1 MTCEEFRLLFPHTAH
16 CIHLNHAGTSPIA
29 RPVADA
35 VQGVCADLMSAD
47 PLQAYMG
54 HLKRQHHLRDALG
67 RMMQVAP
74 ETLAFTRNTS
84 HSISIA
90 AQAIP
95 FQSGDTVVAPA
106 VEYPANLY
114 PWMAQE
120 TRGVTVRRVPS
131 RENGLVAEE
140 DLIAACDA
148 STRVLAVSWVQW
160 GTGQRLDL
168 ARLGAFCRERG
179 ILFAVDVVQGLGA
192 LRIDLSTLPVDI
204 AAAGCHKWLLAPGGI
219 GILYIRQEIFPILL
233 PTNIGWNSVQDPIAW
248 ERMHYD
254 ELKTTPERFEEGTP
268 SLLAAAALNA
278 SVDLL
283 ESVGFDCVND
293 RVLSLA
299 AYAHDLLSARGMTV
313 VTPTADEQR
322 SGIVAFRHPHLTNE
336 TVLEELTR
344 RSISIAVRYG
354 NLRFSPHAYSNEADI
369 ETAVRAIPE

>member
-29 RPVADA
+29 RPVANA

-47 PLQAYMG
+47 PFQGYRG
-54 HLKRQHHLRDALG
+54 HDKRQRNLRATLG
-67 RMMQVAP
+67 RMMRVAP

-120 TRGVTVRRVPS
+120 MRGVTVRLIPS
-131 RENGLVAEE
+131 REDGIVSED

-148 STRVLAVSWVQW
+148 STRVLTVSWVQW

-168 ARLGAFCRERG
+168 ARLGAFCRGRN

-219 GILYIRQEIFPILL
+219 GILYIRPEVFATLL

-248 ERMHYD
+248 ERIHYD

-268 SLLAAAALNA
+268 SLLATAALDA
-278 SVDLL
+278 SAALL
-283 ESVGFDCVND
+283 ESVGFDTVND
-293 RVLSLA
+293 RVLSLST
-299 AYAHDLLSARGMTV
+299 YAHDLLTDRGMKV
-313 VTPTADEQR
+313 VTPTVKEQR
-322 SGIVAFRHPHLTNE
+322 SGIVAFRHPRHSNE
-336 TVLEELTR
+336 AVLDELTAR
-344 RSISIAVRYG
+344 GVVAAVRCG
-354 NLRFSPHAYSNEADI
+354 NLRFAPHAYNNEADI
-369 ETAVRAIPE
+369 EAAVKAIPE